1 MYPPKRPQTP
11 QKEEKYLPRSSP
23 SAAHSHSGTQKPTTV
38 TGVFFA
44 AASNLDFSEQ
54 TEFNAIDGDLH
65 VDRDVTETIGDENP
79 PSSHSSRPGPNQHWA
94 PGTIIDGTFFPGASG
109 IHFAGKQQFNHV
121 GGTMVKKYRSI
132 NSTGNDAQDTQ
143 TIDPSSQEDH
153 RKQNPSSSSSSSSSQ
168 SPPRTHPSQG
178 TQLHIKGVFFAG
190 AHDANFT
197 GMTEFNAVDQNVYI
211 TYHNDITE
219 AKREQAYQTESEL
232 R

>member
-1 MYPPKRPQTP
+1 MNPPKRPQTP

-23 SAAHSHSGTQKPTTV
+23 SAAHSHSGTQKPTTIN
-38 TGVFFA
+38 GVFFA
-44 AASNLDFSEQ
+44 AASNLEFSEQ

-121 GGTMVKKYRSI
+121 GGTMVKKYRSGH
-132 NSTGNDAQDTQ
+132 SNDAQDTQ
-143 TIDPSSQEDH
+143 TIDPSSQKDD
-153 RKQNPSSSSSSSSSQ
+153 RKRNPSSSSSSSSQ
-168 SPPRTHPSQG
+168 SPPRAHPSQG
-178 TQLHIKGVFFAG
+178 TQLHIKGEFFAA
-190 AHDANFT
+190 AHNAKFT
-197 GMTEFNAVDQNVYI
+197 GTTEFNAVAQNVYM
-211 TYHNDITE
+211 TYRNDISTE